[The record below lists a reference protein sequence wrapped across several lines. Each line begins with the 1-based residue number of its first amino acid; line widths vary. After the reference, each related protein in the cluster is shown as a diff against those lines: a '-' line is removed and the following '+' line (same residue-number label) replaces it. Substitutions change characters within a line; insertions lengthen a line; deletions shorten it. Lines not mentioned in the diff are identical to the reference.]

1 MDTAVQHRVD
11 ELQQFLQ
18 AFRPNKFKFFSRGL
32 EVRGLVDI
40 HGSIQEAKQII
51 SLHKLSLV
59 VVHTAE
65 MVAFRGFEVQ
75 TY

>member
-1 MDTAVQHRVD
+1 METVIQHRVD
-11 ELQQFLQ
+11 DLQQFLQ
-18 AFRPNKFKFFSRGL
+18 AFRPNKFKFFSKGL

-51 SLHKLSLV
+51 SLHKLALV

-75 TY
+75 TS